1 MVGSASKGVLD
12 KVPKYRKSIS
22 KSQLRLL
29 LIIFKFRFVSSEYI
43 ASWFNKDKSTIYE
56 RLFVLVSRGYIRK
69 DYDNTYRLRLRPATY
84 SLTVR
89 GIKCLRG
96 SEIKLS
102 ELALRN
108 MYKNSSASLQ
118 LVEHSLNVFKLCV
131 LLKNQYSDAST
142 DTFDI
147 FTRSELSDYDD
158 FIRPLPD
165 LYLRRAS
172 KRSTKPSYQLEAIEA
187 GTYTWIIRK
196 RFQAHQDFL
205 DESDTWDDNYP
216 TLLFVCGN
224 NNTEKRIQRL
234 IFNSYFDFEVYTT
247 TEERLNTNAAKVWLT
262 EYDPDEDE
270 DTDMEFVGL

>member
-1 MVGSASKGVLD
+1 MVESASIGMLV

-29 LIIFKFRFVSSEYI
+29 SIIFKFRFVSSEYI
-43 ASWFNKDKSTIYE
+43 SSWLNKDKSTIYE

-69 DYDNTYRLRLRPATY
+69 DYDSTYRLRLRPAVY
-84 SLTVR
+84 SLTAK
-89 GIKCLRG
+89 GIKYLRG

-118 LVEHSLNVFKLCV
+118 LVDHSLNMFKLCL
-131 LLKNQYSDAST
+131 LLKNQYA

-147 FTRSELSDYDD
+147 FTRSELSAYNH

-165 LYLRRAS
+165 LYVRRES
-172 KRSTKPSYQLEAIEA
+172 KRSTKPSYQLETIEA

-196 RFQAHQDFL
+196 RLQAHQDFL
-205 DESDTWDDNYP
+205 DDSEDWDDNYP
-216 TLLFVCGN
+216 TLLIVCGN
-224 NNTEKRIQRL
+224 ANTEKRIQQL
-234 IFNSYFDFEVYTT
+234 VLNGYFDFEVYTT
-247 TEERLNTNAAKVWLT
+247 TEERLNMRDANNTRVWLT
-262 EYDPDEDE
+262 DFDPDDDE
-270 DTDMEFVGL
+270 EMELVGL